1 MNVVFL
7 LLDDYVSDAMEEDFT
22 TELPCTLSIE
32 DSAQSIS
39 ESSQTDQVRFV
50 VLILK
55 SYWCRWNFTRQS
67 IATLNMDS
75 LHLL

>member
-1 MNVVFL
+1 
-7 LLDDYVSDAMEEDFT
+7 MEEDFT

-32 DSAQSIS
+32 DTAQNIS

-55 SYWCRWNFTRQS
+55 SDEIQIEFAPVKVLQLS
-67 IATLNMDS
+67 NMDF
-75 LHLL
+75 LHSSSSSKKLC

>member
-7 LLDDYVSDAMEEDFT
+7 LLDDYVSEAMEEDFT

-55 SYWCRWNFTRQS
+55 SY
-67 IATLNMDS
+67 
-75 LHLL
+75 